1 MAELARIV
9 VDVVIP
15 IVAVAHPDMAIFR
28 FLQQSTPALSFA
40 IHANSIADAPGRTTT
55 REHGFIWE
63 FSPAFSDREILGRCF
78 CEPHSG

>member
-15 IVAVAHPDMAIFR
+15 IIAVAHPLTIFR
-28 FLQQSTPALSFA
+28 FLQQSTPAVLFA
-40 IHANSIADAPGRTTT
+40 IHANSIADAPRRTAT
-55 REHGFIWE
+55 REHSFIWE